1 MSGWSAIFGAIFSNR
16 KGCGSGMT
24 QSVKKTAHF
33 RSLCGAHY
41 VDFDHGYAWYLNEI
55 KTPRDTIIH
64 RGVEFEYV
72 STSIK

>member
-1 MSGWSAIFGAIFSNR
+1 MTGWSAIFGAIFLNR
-16 KGCGSGMT
+16 KGARSGMT
-24 QSVKKTAHF
+24 QSIKKTAHF

-41 VDFDHGYAWYLNEI
+41 VNFIDGDAWYLQEI